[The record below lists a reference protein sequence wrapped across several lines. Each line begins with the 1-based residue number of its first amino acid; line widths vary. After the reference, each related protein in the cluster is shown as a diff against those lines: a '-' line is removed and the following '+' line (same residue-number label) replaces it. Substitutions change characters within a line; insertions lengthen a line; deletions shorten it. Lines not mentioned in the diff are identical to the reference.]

1 MQLSKTLF
9 VFTVGVFLSLGL
21 MFFDSFGKL
30 SWLRG
35 GIETLAG
42 PELKTIFLI
51 SGKYNSLTQVVRS
64 ALGKNQESKNILNK
78 LAEFEGNALETEK
91 LLQENEN
98 LRKILGAEKNP
109 KLKLEPAEILS
120 FNSQSLIV
128 RKSLVIPGQAA
139 VSPEMAILGVAGNSG
154 KWNSGV
160 KLLTDSTVKISV
172 KILFPDQAPEI
183 GEVVGEFGGRIVLEK
198 ILTSVEL
205 SAGLAVFTS
214 GTDGLPPDLLVGWV
228 GDEINKAES
237 AVFQKADIRPA
248 VDPASL
254 KTIFFI
260 KDE

>member
-35 GIETLAG
+35 GIETLSG

-64 ALGKNQESKNILNK
+64 ALGKSQESKSILNK
-78 LAEFEGNALETEK
+78 LAEFEGNALEVEK
-91 LLQENEN
+91 FRRENEN
-98 LRKILGAEKNP
+98 LRKILGAEKISG
-109 KLKLEPAEILS
+109 LQLEPAEVLS
-120 FNSQSLIV
+120 FNNQSLIV
-128 RKSLVIPGQAA
+128 KKSQIVPGQAA
-139 VSPEMAILGVAGNSG
+139 VSAEMAILGVAGNSG
-154 KWNSGV
+154 KWNSSV

-172 KILFPDQAPEI
+172 KILFSDQTSAI
-183 GEVVGEFGGRIVLEK
+183 GEVIGEFGGRIALEK

-205 SAGLAVFTS
+205 SAGLPVFTS
-214 GTDGLPPDLLVGWV
+214 GTDGLSPDLLVGWV
-228 GDEINKAES
+228 GDEISKLES
-237 AVFQKADIRPA
+237 AVFQKSYIRPA
-248 VDPASL
+248 VNPSDL

-260 KDE
+260 K

>member
-35 GIETLAG
+35 GIETLSG
-42 PELKTIFLI
+42 PELKAVFMI
-51 SGKYNSLTQVVRS
+51 SGKYNSLTQVIRS
-64 ALGKNQESKNILNK
+64 ALGKNQESKSILNK

-91 LLQENEN
+91 FRRENED
-98 LRKILGAEKNP
+98 LRKILGAEKISG
-109 KLKLEPAEILS
+109 LQLEPAEVLS
-120 FNSQSLIV
+120 FNNQSLIV
-128 RKSLVIPGQAA
+128 KKSQIVPGQAA
-139 VSPEMAILGVAGNSG
+139 VSAEMAILGVAGNSG
-154 KWNSGV
+154 KWNSSV

-172 KILFPDQAPEI
+172 KILFSDQTPAI
-183 GEVVGEFGGRIVLEK
+183 GEVIGEFGGRIALEK

-205 SAGLAVFTS
+205 SAGLPVFTS

-228 GDEINKAES
+228 GDEISKLES
-237 AVFQKADIRPA
+237 AVFQKSYIRPA
-248 VDPASL
+248 VNPSDL

-260 KDE
+260 KNE